1 MMTLKQIRAA
11 LADRNISEVARRI
24 GMSRQQLWLI
34 VNGISPNPTIK
45 TIERISEYLEGS
57 QK

>member
-1 MMTLKQIRAA
+1 MMTLKQIRAV
-11 LADRNISEVARRI
+11 LADRNMSEVARRI

-45 TIERISEYLEGS
+45 TLERISEYLEGGA
-57 QK
+57 